1 MTIKYFIVTKLF
13 YENLLNVIYVQ
24 FVNIPIKL

>member
-13 YENLLNVIYVQ
+13 YENPNVAYVQ
-24 FVNIPIKL
+24 YVNIPTDL